1 MSALWI
7 TFNFLLTI
15 LAFYLI
21 LQLYQRIRLLQQT
34 DSKQLL
40 HDVEDIFDAYLE
52 ETRKENDR
60 LVANLKE
67 AIEPPARQKSTAKKN
82 HPARSKKAD
91 TIHRPAEQ
99 NPTPFS
105 QVLKKESE
113 LQMQETINSG
123 ESVETEQTAPEEKGE
138 WMPPVEDINDKMEES
153 LFLQAMKLKNK
164 GYTTTE
170 IAKELNRGKGEV
182 ELLLRFQGKGQ
193 S

>member
-52 ETRKENDR
+52 ESRKENDR

-67 AIEPPARQKSTAKKN
+67 AIEPSARQKSAAKKS
-82 HPARSKKAD
+82 HPAHSKKAE
-91 TIHRPAEQ
+91 TIQRPNEQ
-99 NPTPFS
+99 NPIPFS

-113 LQMQETINSG
+113 RQTQETIHSG
-123 ESVETEQTAPEEKGE
+123 DSVKTGQAAPEEKGE

-153 LFLQAMKLKNK
+153 LFLKAMKLKNK
-164 GYTTTE
+164 GYTITE
-170 IAKELNRGKGEV
+170 IAKELDRGKGEV